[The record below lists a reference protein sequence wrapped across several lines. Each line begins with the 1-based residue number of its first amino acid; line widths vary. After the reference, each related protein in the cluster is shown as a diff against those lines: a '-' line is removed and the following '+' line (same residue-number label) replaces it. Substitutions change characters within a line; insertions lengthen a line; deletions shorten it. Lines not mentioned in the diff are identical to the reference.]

1 MIEKY
6 ETMLKKVNLEF
17 QNTLNKNKE
26 LNDEI
31 SLLEMR
37 LQRSEEKQGEI
48 QGKIDLDRY
57 SLQRQLDELILE
69 KDDLINDNVTLNKL
83 IKNKNYEIDEL
94 KKENF
99 ELQNRVYNVVDNI
112 RYNNDSE
119 LRLINDE
126 LQKRVSELEFELKRR
141 NESMKSDSTNIDL
154 LFQSQKKEI
163 EQLTI
168 QRNELTDQVNRL
180 KEQIWKDNLS
190 MRQVSNENENLKR
203 ENNNL
208 KSTIE
213 LIHDNEKEI
222 KAEWSYLREASLSHE
237 RKNILYQNIITQ
249 SDEYDINL
257 IQSLE
262 RNLSLL
268 RSSDALNKGLV
279 WISIEKMIDEL
290 RSYRFKVKS
299 KIDNK

>member
-1 MIEKY
+1 MNLRQSDPSPIVFKNNNDNVDFSSSSKKNKKHISSNNIININSHKSPPVVIYTNSGQESNEGKLIRKLGEKQKMLEKY

-48 QGKIDLDRY
+48 HNKIELDRY

-69 KDDLINDNVTLNKL
+69 KDDLVNDNVTLNKL
-83 IKNKNYEIDEL
+83 IKNKNFEIDEL

-99 ELQNRVYNVVDNI
+99 DLQNRVYSAVDNI
-112 RYNNDSE
+112 RYNKDSE

-126 LQKRVSELEFELKRR
+126 LQKRVSELEYELQRTS
-141 NESMKSDSTNIDL
+141 ESLKSDSTNIDM

-168 QRNELTDQVNRL
+168 QRNDLADQVNRM

-190 MRQVSNENENLKR
+190 MRQITNENENLKR

-213 LIHDNEKEI
+213 LIHDNEKEM
-222 KAEWSYLREASLSHE
+222 KAE
-237 RKNILYQNIITQ
+237 
-249 SDEYDINL
+249 
-257 IQSLE
+257 
-262 RNLSLL
+262 
-268 RSSDALNKGLV
+268 
-279 WISIEKMIDEL
+279 
-290 RSYRFKVKS
+290 
-299 KIDNK
+299 

>member
-1 MIEKY
+1 MFNNNDNSDFTSSSKRNQKHIGSNNIININSHKSPPVVIYTNSNQESNEGKLIRKLGERQKMIEKY

-141 NESMKSDSTNIDL
+141 NESMKNDSTNIDL

-208 KSTIE
+208 RSTIE

-222 KAEWSYLREASLSHE
+222 KAE
-237 RKNILYQNIITQ
+237 
-249 SDEYDINL
+249 
-257 IQSLE
+257 
-262 RNLSLL
+262 
-268 RSSDALNKGLV
+268 
-279 WISIEKMIDEL
+279 
-290 RSYRFKVKS
+290 
-299 KIDNK
+299 

>member
-1 MIEKY
+1 VFNNNDNSDFTSSSKRNQKHIGSNNIININSHKSPPVVIYTNSNQESNEGKLIRKLGERQKMIEKY

-222 KAEWSYLREASLSHE
+222 KAE
-237 RKNILYQNIITQ
+237 
-249 SDEYDINL
+249 
-257 IQSLE
+257 
-262 RNLSLL
+262 
-268 RSSDALNKGLV
+268 
-279 WISIEKMIDEL
+279 
-290 RSYRFKVKS
+290 
-299 KIDNK
+299 

>member
-1 MIEKY
+1 MFNNNDNSDFTSSSKRNQKHIGSNNIININSHKSPPVVIYTNSNQESNEGKLIRKLGERQKMIEKY

-222 KAEWSYLREASLSHE
+222 KAE
-237 RKNILYQNIITQ
+237 
-249 SDEYDINL
+249 
-257 IQSLE
+257 
-262 RNLSLL
+262 
-268 RSSDALNKGLV
+268 
-279 WISIEKMIDEL
+279 
-290 RSYRFKVKS
+290 
-299 KIDNK
+299 